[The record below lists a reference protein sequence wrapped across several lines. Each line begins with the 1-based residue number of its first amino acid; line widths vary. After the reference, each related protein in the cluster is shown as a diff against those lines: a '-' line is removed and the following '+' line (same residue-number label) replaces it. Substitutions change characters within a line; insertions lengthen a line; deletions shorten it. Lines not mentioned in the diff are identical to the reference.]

1 MKKKTISDIAHP
13 EYSALKTMRTYMK
26 VAIIAGWTVLVLGI
40 ILSIY
45 EKTK

>member
-13 EYSALKTMRTYMK
+13 QYSALKTMRTYMR
-26 VAIIAGWTVLVLGI
+26 VALIISWIVLILGI

-45 EKTK
+45 DKTK